1 MSVFGQYASFYDT
14 LYEEKDYGAECDFV
28 EAVLRR
34 DATQP
39 VRTLLDLGCGTGG
52 HLLPLASRGYEV
64 TGVDRSAEMLAQAQ
78 CKGEEAEL
86 PLSLHQGDVRT
97 IDLGRTFDAVI
108 SMFAVMS
115 YQCTNKDLLDAFGT
129 ARRHLEPGGLF
140 IFDLW
145 FGPAVLRDP
154 PTDRYRII
162 EQGEER
168 VVRFVHPELDL
179 LTQLVTVN
187 YRVWHFRGSTL
198 LSEVEESHPMRFL
211 FPQELLH
218 LLASAGFETVEVCP
232 FLTLGQSP
240 TAQSWTVSVVARAR

>member
-14 LYEEKDYGAECDFV
+14 LYEEKNYEAECTFI
-28 EAVLRR
+28 ETVLKR
-34 DATQP
+34 DA
-39 VRTLLDLGCGTGG
+39 RTPIRTILDLGCGTGG
-52 HLLPLASRGYEV
+52 HLLPLASRGYDV
-64 TGVDRSAEMLAQAQ
+64 AGVDRSAEMLAQARR
-78 CKGEEAEL
+78 KGEEAGF
-86 PLSLHQGDVRT
+86 PLALHQGDVRDL
-97 IDLGRTFDAVI
+97 DLGQPFDAVI

-115 YQCTNKDLLDAFGT
+115 YQCTNQDLLDAFGT

-140 IFDLW
+140 VFDLW

-168 VVRFVHPELDL
+168 VVRFAHPELDL
-179 LTQLVTVN
+179 LTQLVTVH

-211 FPQELLH
+211 FPQELYH
-218 LLASAGFETVEVCP
+218 LLASAGFETIEVCP
-232 FLTLGQSP
+232 IFELGKPPS
-240 TAQSWTVSVVARAR
+240 AQTWTISVIARAR